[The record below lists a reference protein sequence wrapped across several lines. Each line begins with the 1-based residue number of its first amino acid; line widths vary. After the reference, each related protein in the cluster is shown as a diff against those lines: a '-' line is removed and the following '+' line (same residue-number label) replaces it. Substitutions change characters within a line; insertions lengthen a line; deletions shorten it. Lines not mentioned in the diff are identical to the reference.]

1 MTSLSDAA
9 LSHLRTLGNEVP
21 AGTARY
27 AILEELGRGGMGV
40 VYRARDAALG
50 RDVALKVTSER
61 VTTPDRLEREARVLA
76 TLEHPGIVPVHD
88 VGVMPDGRA
97 FYAMQLV
104 QGKTLRTHFERGM
117 PRGDALRAFLRVCEA
132 VSFAHAREVV
142 HRDLKPGNVMLG
154 AFGEVLVLDWGVA
167 RVRGESRSETTP
179 MANPSHGATTRD
191 GAMIGT
197 PGYMA
202 PEQAGRAAQA
212 DARSD
217 IYALGRI
224 LNDILKLEGDD
235 APRPLRS
242 IVTRATAAEPA
253 HRYPSVAAL
262 ADDVRA
268 WLDGFPVHAHRES
281 LVEWLGRHAKR
292 HRMALSLIGV
302 YVVVRY
308 LLIVFFGR

>member
-9 LSHLRTLGNEVP
+9 LTHLRTLGEALP

-27 AILEELGRGGMGV
+27 AIVEELGRGGMGV
-40 VYRARDAALG
+40 VYRAHDAALG

-61 VTTPDRLEREARVLA
+61 LASSDRLEREARVLA
-76 TLEHPGIVPVHD
+76 TVEHPGIVPVHD
-88 VGVMPDGRA
+88 VGELPDGRS
-97 FYAMQLV
+97 FYTMQLV
-104 QGKTLRTHFERGM
+104 RGETFRAQLERGI

-132 VSFAHAREVV
+132 VSFAHSREVI
-142 HRDLKPGNVMLG
+142 HRDLTPGNVMLG

-167 RVRGESRSETTP
+167 RVCGDSREGAGAAVAPSSAVTTK
-179 MANPSHGATTRD
+179 D
-191 GAMIGT
+191 GAVMGT

-202 PEQAGRAAQA
+202 PEQAGQAASA

-224 LNDILKLEGDD
+224 LNDIVKAQGDQ

-242 IVTRATAAEPA
+242 IAAQATAIDPSR
-253 HRYPSVAAL
+253 RYPNVAAL

-268 WLDGFPVHAHRES
+268 WLDGFPVRAHREGV
-281 LVEWLGRHAKR
+281 VEWLGRHAAR
-292 HRMALSLIGV
+292 HRVALSLIAV

-308 LLIVFFGR
+308 LLIVAFAR